1 MTWLAQAQPLFL
13 AGVFGWSGVSK
24 TLAGDLGGRVAGTAL
39 HRLLGGLVAPAAY
52 FLLGVAELALAV
64 SLLVDPGRATAFAA
78 AVMSGG
84 FIVYLGYAAI
94 AVPRATCGCLSK
106 RKVRQTWRGFARAG
120 LLMASAVVAGA
131 GAGAGSGMPSAWWDR
146 PSWAAMALVLVAETA
161 VFIMLSAELDYL
173 WLYPLR
179 RLRVRVRRP
188 LAGAPDVVPLQASVS
203 TLLRS
208 YAWRRTSHLVAS
220 DVLEHWDAD
229 GHRILVYNARR
240 PDGGRGTALFAVPLD
255 GDAAAIR
262 FTFIDHIDETREQ
275 EALAAPR

>member
-13 AGVFGWSGVSK
+13 AGVFGWSDTFK
-24 TLAGDLGGRVAGTAL
+24 TLAGDLGGRIAGTAL
-39 HRLLGGLVAPAAY
+39 HRLLGGRVAPAAH
-52 FLLGVAELALAV
+52 FLLGVAEIALAV
-64 SLLVDPGRATAFAA
+64 SLLVGPGRAAAFAA

-84 FIVYLGYAAI
+84 FLVYLGYAAI
-94 AVPRATCGCLSK
+94 TVPQATCGCLSK

-120 LLMASAVVAGA
+120 LLMASAAV
-131 GAGAGSGMPSAWWDR
+131 AGSGTQSAWWDR
-146 PSWAAMALVLVAETA
+146 PSWVATVLVLVAETA
-161 VFIMLSAELDYL
+161 LFITLSAELDYL

-179 RLRVRVRRP
+179 RLRVRVTRP

-208 YAWRRTSHLVAS
+208 AAWRKTSHLVAS
-220 DVLEHWDAD
+220 DILEHWDAE

-240 PDGGRGTALFAVPLD
+240 PDGGSGTALFAVPLD

-262 FTFIDHIDETREQ
+262 FTFIDHIDENSERA
-275 EALAAPR
+275 ALAAP